1 MTPAQYNELQHQAD
15 VIERNKK
22 WKNKV
27 KVMNKVEEYNEM
39 RMKSIDAMIDVLNVI
54 EVTGQEI
61 EYIIAKTGM
70 VDQMLHQLVLKA
82 NVNSI
87 NELIEEKSE
96 LTQWSDYMATVDQD
110 NQRYSNSQ

>member
-1 MTPAQYNELQHQAD
+1 MTPAQYNELQRQAD

-22 WKNKV
+22 WKNKIN
-27 KVMNKVEEYNEM
+27 VMNKVEEYNEM

-54 EVTGQEI
+54 VVTGEEI
-61 EYIIAKTGM
+61 EYIIEKNGM
-70 VDQMLHQLVLKA
+70 MDQMLRQLVLKA
-82 NVNSI
+82 NVESV

-110 NQRYSNSQ
+110 NQRYSDSQ